1 SCRCMVSWLLHAWH
15 MLLAPWGSHCWTH
28 WCFYRRSDLESSGS
42 RCNLWLLG
50 QPHRGVN
57 RCVYSGCH
65 CTCRSKG
72 AHWHQCVIT
81 LHMSGDAGGF
91 ASPPASLFFNLLAI
105 LFLRLIS
112 ACSKAQLRM
121 MVNTCMVSQSFLLL
135 TSLSDSHLHWL
146 SEPRISSSALLFI
159 LTLFAS
165 SLLLCYLLLYQFNRT
180 RVWVVLIVAGKSASR
195 LF

>member
-1 SCRCMVSWLLHAWH
+1 MWLGYISPSSNIERTRKHVTCNSCLSCCMAGWRNYCL
-15 MLLAPWGSHCWTH
+15 SHCWTH

-81 LHMSGDAGGF
+81 LHMSGDAGGD
-91 ASPPASLFFNLLAI
+91 AKPPASLFFNLLAI

-135 TSLSDSHLHWL
+135 TSLSDSHL
-146 SEPRISSSALLFI
+146 
-159 LTLFAS
+159 
-165 SLLLCYLLLYQFNRT
+165 
-180 RVWVVLIVAGKSASR
+180 
-195 LF
+195 

>member
-1 SCRCMVSWLLHAWH
+1 MCLGYISTSLNIERMRKHVTRNTGLSCCIAAWRNYCLDHCWSCRWMVSRRHHAWQR
-15 MLLAPWGSHCWTH
+15 LWAPWGSHCWTH
-28 WCFYRRSDLESSGS
+28 WCFYRRSDLESSCS

-81 LHMSGDAGGF
+81 LHMSGDAGGD
-91 ASPPASLFFNLLAI
+91 AKPPASLFFNLLAI

-146 SEPRISSSALLFI
+146 S
-159 LTLFAS
+159 
-165 SLLLCYLLLYQFNRT
+165 
-180 RVWVVLIVAGKSASR
+180 
-195 LF
+195 